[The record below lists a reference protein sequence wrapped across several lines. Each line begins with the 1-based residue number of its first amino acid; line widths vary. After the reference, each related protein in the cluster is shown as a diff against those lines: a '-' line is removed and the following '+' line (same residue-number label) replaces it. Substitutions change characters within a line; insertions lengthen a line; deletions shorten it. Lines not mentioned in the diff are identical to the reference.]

1 VTTAAP
7 GRKARLTGCG
17 VTTKSAGAMSK
28 SAATHSRHA
37 RSAKPR
43 ALTSSPA
50 PAAGTPR
57 KPAKKKARKAGAGAG
72 GAGGSGATRKDFE
85 RARDV
90 QPTGITGKER
100 PTDIIARMFPAY
112 VGRQER
118 TAFEL
123 MQRSSADDTTTF
135 LTFSGAMTPAGLHQS
150 CLIPLIER
158 GLVDCITTTGANLY
172 HDAHRIIGHRIR
184 EIDPNAGDLAYR
196 LARVIRIYDLGFWEE
211 TLLETDKLFSA
222 ILRKPEFQK
231 KMTTTELHY
240 LLGKNI
246 ADIEDSLGVQ
256 SPSLLG
262 TAYRFG
268 VPIFVGAVQDG
279 SIFLNIVKLKRMLGD
294 AFKCEIDVN
303 DDVFEMGA
311 MQHHCF
317 GTLKKKMAIWILGGG
332 VPKNYTL
339 QGEPLLDQILGV
351 PTHGFDFDVQ
361 FCVDPVDNGALSSCP
376 AGEGHTWGKVSA
388 ESVQYGSM
396 YVHCDVTAVFPWL
409 TYALLSDPTVHRK
422 HRRLY
427 DARAEAVTAL
437 QREVSKR
444 QKKLLPTIE
453 FDLPK
458 PRPTRKGK
466 DDAPATPGARAR
478 GKSGKS
484 GKSAGS
490 EKKSGGKRGKKR

>member
-1 VTTAAP
+1 MASTDK
-7 GRKARLTGCG
+7 GSLRKG
-17 VTTKSAGAMSK
+17 
-28 SAATHSRHA
+28 
-37 RSAKPR
+37 
-43 ALTSSPA
+43 
-50 PAAGTPR
+50 
-57 KPAKKKARKAGAGAG
+57 
-72 GAGGSGATRKDFE
+72 FE

-90 QPTGITGKER
+90 HPIGITGKET
-100 PTDIIARMFPAY
+100 PTDVIERMFPAY

-123 MQRSSADDTTTF
+123 MRRSSQEDVCTF
-135 LTFSGAMTPAGLHQS
+135 LTMSGAMTPAGLHQS
-150 CLIPLIER
+150 CIIPLIER
-158 GLVDCITTTGANLY
+158 GLIDCITTTGANLY

-184 EIDPNAGDLAYR
+184 EIDPNAGDLTYR
-196 LARVIRIYDLGFWEE
+196 LARIIRIYDLGFREE

-222 ILRKPEFQK
+222 LLLSPDYQR
-231 KMTTTELHY
+231 KMTTTELHW
-240 LLGKNI
+240 LLGRDI
-246 ADIEDSLGVQ
+246 AAIEDALGIK
-256 SPSLLG
+256 SPSLIA
-262 TAYRFG
+262 TAYRYG

-279 SIFLNIVKLKRMLGD
+279 SIFLNIVKLKRIFGD
-294 AFKCEIDVN
+294 EFKLEIDVN

-409 TYALLSDPTVHRK
+409 TYALLSDARVHK
-422 HRRLY
+422 KPRRLY
-427 DARAEAVTAL
+427 DVREAAVKNL
-437 QREVSKR
+437 QGEITKR
-444 QKKLLPTIE
+444 RKKLLETVK

-458 PRPTRKGK
+458 KTAKNGQKTKAKAKPNKKAARP
-466 DDAPATPGARAR
+466 A
-478 GKSGKS
+478 
-484 GKSAGS
+484 
-490 EKKSGGKRGKKR
+490 KR